1 MIVTV
6 DGPAGAGKSSVSREA
21 ANRLGF
27 AFLDTGA
34 LYRTV
39 ALAAEW
45 DGADPEDLP
54 ALEAWLTRVDISVKL
69 DGGRFSVL
77 LQGRDVEP
85 FIRNERIGGL
95 ASRFSALTPVRA
107 FLLELQRSAA
117 KEGDLVAE
125 GRDMGSVVF
134 PDAGCKFFLT
144 ASPEERA
151 KRRLK
156 DLRATDPEVTLES
169 VMADMAQRDQRDA
182 GRKLSPLAPAP
193 DALVVDTSDMNR
205 EQVIAY
211 LIEAVNQAKKKD

>member
-6 DGPAGAGKSSVSREA
+6 DGPAGAGKSSVSKEVA
-21 ANRLGF
+21 KRLGF

-34 LYRTV
+34 LYRAV

-45 DGADPEDLP
+45 DGPDPDDLP
-54 ALEAWLTRVDISVKL
+54 ALEAWLTRVDISVEL
-69 DGGRFSVL
+69 AGGRFTVR

-95 ASRFSALTPVRA
+95 ASRLSALGPVRA
-107 FLLELQRSAA
+107 LLLELQRSAA

-144 ASPEERA
+144 ASAEERA
-151 KRRLK
+151 RRRLA
-156 DLRATDPEVTLES
+156 DLQEADPGITLES
-169 VMADMAQRDQRDA
+169 VLADMAERDQRDA
-182 GRKLSPLAPAP
+182 KRKLSPLEPAP
-193 DALVVDTSDMNR
+193 GALVVDSSEMSR
-205 EQVIAY
+205 EQVIAH
-211 LIEAVNQAKKKD
+211 LVETVNQAKKKD